1 MYLNRKENNMVV
13 IFNDGDLA
21 IQYFDDGVGSIQR
34 VKQATREQFLED
46 FPVDVGFMEDMFTD
60 MVCWVEVQ
68 LDIANTLADIKGKKK
83 WLLES
88 NRIKDSVREA
98 LKDLKPTFKS

>member
-1 MYLNRKENNMVV
+1 
-13 IFNDGDLA
+13 
-21 IQYFDDGVGSIQR
+21 
-34 VKQATREQFLED
+34 
-46 FPVDVGFMEDMFTD
+46 MEDMFTD